1 MNKFLHTLP
10 FLLLILIA
18 LLTILSWI
26 GNVYGMDVQN
36 LLSADGIRWAVGNI
50 LPNFNA
56 APIVA
61 TLISM
66 MTLSI
71 VIESDL
77 LPVIASCFTHRR
89 RSRRTLKQRR
99 AFQYAAIV
107 FVAGILLIL
116 ALTLPVGSVLLSA
129 FGTFE
134 GSPLQDGLYPLLLL
148 LLFLSATTYGFAA
161 GCFFSL
167 SDIVQATAWLPAR
180 LSSYWLTML
189 ISSQFLATLRYV
201 FRLEDSSFL
210 LCCSSFLYVIPL
222 LFHLYEVRKSLTH

>member
-148 LLFLSATTYGFAA
+148 LLFLSATT
-161 GCFFSL
+161 
-167 SDIVQATAWLPAR
+167 
-180 LSSYWLTML
+180 
-189 ISSQFLATLRYV
+189 
-201 FRLEDSSFL
+201 
-210 LCCSSFLYVIPL
+210 
-222 LFHLYEVRKSLTH
+222 

>member
-50 LPNFNA
+50 FPNFNA

-71 VIESDL
+71 VIES
-77 LPVIASCFTHRR
+77 
-89 RSRRTLKQRR
+89 
-99 AFQYAAIV
+99 
-107 FVAGILLIL
+107 
-116 ALTLPVGSVLLSA
+116 VLQ
-129 FGTFE
+129 G
-134 GSPLQDGLYPLLLL
+134 
-148 LLFLSATTYGFAA
+148 
-161 GCFFSL
+161 
-167 SDIVQATAWLPAR
+167 
-180 LSSYWLTML
+180 
-189 ISSQFLATLRYV
+189 
-201 FRLEDSSFL
+201 
-210 LCCSSFLYVIPL
+210 
-222 LFHLYEVRKSLTH
+222 